1 MVDLYDSL
9 KVEKWHNIE
18 RMPYGVS
25 RRSVCTRFWAGAP
38 EPILWDPTDP
48 QYKMGKKK
56 LDFWTEISKE
66 LKLDVNEV
74 KKKMDSLLASFRRE
88 RKREANSRRS
98 GAGTDEIY
106 HSKWFAF
113 EEMKFLNDKFK
124 PRITKDTIDVSNFFY
139 LYLIG
144 PRL

>member
-1 MVDLYDSL
+1 
-9 KVEKWHNIE
+9 
-18 RMPYGVS
+18 
-25 RRSVCTRFWAGAP
+25 
-38 EPILWDPTDP
+38 
-48 QYKMGKKK
+48 MGKKK

-88 RKREANSRRS
+88 RQREASSGRS

-124 PRITKDTIDVSNFFY
+124 PRITKDTIDVMFKLVLVLTSKY
-139 LYLIG
+139 LKICIG
-144 PRL
+144 FIEYITLAS

>member
-1 MVDLYDSL
+1 MIDSF
-9 KVEKWHNIE
+9 
-18 RMPYGVS
+18 GVGGRIVALFGLETESGS
-25 RRSVCTRFWAGAP
+25 RTLVCWPIRILS
-38 EPILWDPTDP
+38 PILWDPTDP

-88 RKREANSRRS
+88 RQREASSGRS

>member
-1 MVDLYDSL
+1 M
-9 KVEKWHNIE
+9 
-18 RMPYGVS
+18 R
-25 RRSVCTRFWAGAP
+25 
-38 EPILWDPTDP
+38 PILWDPTDR

-74 KKKMDSLLASFRRE
+74 RKKMDSLLASFRRE
-88 RKREANSRRS
+88 RQREASSGRS

-124 PRITKDTIDVSNFFY
+124 PRITKDTIDVSIFFY

-144 PRL
+144 PCL

>member
-1 MVDLYDSL
+1 MEWTDKVCLQLIHLYKL
-9 KVEKWHNIE
+9 
-18 RMPYGVS
+18 R
-25 RRSVCTRFWAGAP
+25 
-38 EPILWDPTDP
+38 PILWDPTDP

-88 RKREANSRRS
+88 RQREASSGRS

-106 HSKWFAF
+106 HSNWFAF